1 MQIRVRYGKD
11 PRQARERDREDNG
24 MEKIKKAINFIHG
37 FAVNLAEKHM
47 SAYAAQAAYFMILSF
62 IPFMLLLMTSI
73 KYTPLTREEV
83 INVVMQ
89 VFPESFEGFIRGIV
103 GEVYAKSLGVVP
115 VSALIAL
122 WSAGKGIQALT
133 NGFNTIY
140 QVHETRNFLITRI
153 RSVIYTLIFVIAI
166 ILTLILQVFGNS
178 LQRELSE
185 RFPFLERLMATI
197 ISMRLLISLCLL
209 SLVFLMLYKF
219 IPNRKAAFR
228 SQLPGAVLSA
238 VCWSTF
244 SFFFSLYVDFFSGAS
259 NMYGSMTTIVLI
271 LLWMY
276 FCMIFVMVGAQ
287 VNYYF
292 EEQFR
297 WIHQSAVE
305 AIRKEYQ
312 LFTREEDE
320 EEEPEEETE
329 GETED
334 EKEKRNS

>member
-1 MQIRVRYGKD
+1 MKNKGDDGV
-11 PRQARERDREDNG
+11 
-24 MEKIKKAINFIHG
+24 EKIKKAVKFIQG
-37 FAVNLAEKHM
+37 FAVNLSEKHM
-47 SAYAAQAAYFMILSF
+47 SAYAAQAAYFIILSF

-89 VFPESFEGFIRGIV
+89 VFPENFEGFIRGIV
-103 GEVYAKSLGVVP
+103 GEVYAKYLGVVP
-115 VSALIAL
+115 ISALIAL

-140 QVHETRNFLITRI
+140 QVQETRNFIVTRI

-166 ILTLILQVFGNS
+166 VLTLILQVFGNS
-178 LQRELSE
+178 LQRELSN
-185 RFPFLERLMATI
+185 RFPFLDRLVTTI
-197 ISMRLLISLCLL
+197 ISMRLLISLGLL

-219 IPNRKAAFR
+219 IPNRKATFR

-244 SFFFSLYVDFFSGAS
+244 SFFFSIYLDFFNNAA

-276 FCMIFVMVGAQ
+276 FCMIFVMIGAQ

-292 EEQFR
+292 EEQFH
-297 WIHQSAVE
+297 WIHQSAIE
-305 AIRKEYQ
+305 AVRKEYQ
-312 LFTREEDE
+312 LLTREEDE
-320 EEEPEEETE
+320 EETKEEEQE
-329 GETED
+329 EK
-334 EKEKRNS
+334 KEKRNS

>member
-1 MQIRVRYGKD
+1 M
-11 PRQARERDREDNG
+11 
-24 MEKIKKAINFIHG
+24 
-37 FAVNLAEKHM
+37 
-47 SAYAAQAAYFMILSF
+47 
-62 IPFMLLLMTSI
+62 
-73 KYTPLTREEV
+73 EEV

-89 VFPESFEGFIRGIV
+89 VFPENFEGFIRGIV

-115 VSALIAL
+115 ISALIAL

-140 QVHETRNFLITRI
+140 QVQETRNFIVTRI

-166 ILTLILQVFGNS
+166 VLTLILQVFGNS
-178 LQRELSE
+178 LQRELSN
-185 RFPFLERLMATI
+185 RFPFLDRLVTTI
-197 ISMRLLISLCLL
+197 ISMRLLISLGLL

-219 IPNRKAAFR
+219 IPNRKATFR

-244 SFFFSLYVDFFSGAS
+244 SFFFSIYLDFFNNAA

-276 FCMIFVMVGAQ
+276 FCMIFVMIGAQ

-292 EEQFR
+292 EEQFH
-297 WIHQSAVE
+297 WIHQSAIE
-305 AIRKEYQ
+305 AVRKEYQ
-312 LFTREEDE
+312 LLTREEDE
-320 EEEPEEETE
+320 EETKEEEQE
-329 GETED
+329 EK
-334 EKEKRNS
+334 KEKRNS

>member
-1 MQIRVRYGKD
+1 MKNKGDDGV
-11 PRQARERDREDNG
+11 
-24 MEKIKKAINFIHG
+24 EKIKKAMKFIQG
-37 FAVNLAEKHM
+37 FAVNLSEKHM
-47 SAYAAQAAYFMILSF
+47 SAYAAQAAYFIILSF

-89 VFPESFEGFIRGIV
+89 VFPENFEGFIRGIV

-115 VSALIAL
+115 ISALIAL

-140 QVHETRNFLITRI
+140 QVQETRNFIVTRI

-166 ILTLILQVFGNS
+166 VLTLILQVFGNS
-178 LQRELSE
+178 LQRELSN
-185 RFPFLERLMATI
+185 RFPFLDRLVTTI
-197 ISMRLLISLCLL
+197 ISMRLLISLGLL

-219 IPNRKAAFR
+219 IPNRKATFR

-244 SFFFSLYVDFFSGAS
+244 SFFFSIYLDFFNNAA

-276 FCMIFVMVGAQ
+276 FCMIFVMIGAQ

-292 EEQFR
+292 EEQFH
-297 WIHQSAVE
+297 WIHQSAIE
-305 AIRKEYQ
+305 AVRKEYQ
-312 LFTREEDE
+312 LLTREEDE
-320 EEEPEEETE
+320 EETKEEEQE
-329 GETED
+329 EK
-334 EKEKRNS
+334 KEKRNS

>member
-1 MQIRVRYGKD
+1 MKNKGDDGV
-11 PRQARERDREDNG
+11 
-24 MEKIKKAINFIHG
+24 EKIKKAVKFIQG
-37 FAVNLAEKHM
+37 FAVNLSEKHM
-47 SAYAAQAAYFMILSF
+47 SAYAAQAAYFIILSF

-89 VFPESFEGFIRGIV
+89 VFPENFEGFIRGIV

-115 VSALIAL
+115 ISALIAL

-140 QVHETRNFLITRI
+140 QVQETRNFIVTRI

-166 ILTLILQVFGNS
+166 VLTLILQVFGNS
-178 LQRELSE
+178 LQRELSN
-185 RFPFLERLMATI
+185 RFPFLDRLVTTI
-197 ISMRLLISLCLL
+197 ISMRLLISLGLL

-219 IPNRKAAFR
+219 IPNRKATFR

-244 SFFFSLYVDFFSGAS
+244 SFFFSIYLDFFNNAA

-276 FCMIFVMVGAQ
+276 FCMIFVMIGAQ

-292 EEQFR
+292 
-297 WIHQSAVE
+297 V
-305 AIRKEYQ
+305 
-312 LFTREEDE
+312 D
-320 EEEPEEETE
+320 
-329 GETED
+329 
-334 EKEKRNS
+334 

>member
-1 MQIRVRYGKD
+1 MERLKSAVKFIQGFVDNMGK
-11 PRQARERDREDNG
+11 
-24 MEKIKKAINFIHG
+24 
-37 FAVNLAEKHM
+37 KHM
-47 SAYAAQAAYFMILSF
+47 SAYAAQAAYFIILSF

-89 VFPESFEGFIRGIV
+89 VCPESFEGFIRGIV
-103 GEVYAKSLGVVP
+103 WEVYAKSLGVVP
-115 VSALIAL
+115 ISALIAL

-133 NGFNTIY
+133 NGFNSIY
-140 QVHETRNFLITRI
+140 QVQETRNFFVTRV
-153 RSVIYTLIFVIAI
+153 RSVVYTWVFVIAI

-178 LQRELSE
+178 LQRELSS
-185 RFPFLERLMATI
+185 RFPVLDRLVTTI
-197 ISMRLLISLCLL
+197 ISMRVMISLFLL
-209 SLVFLMLYKF
+209 SLVFVMMYKF
-219 IPNRKAAFR
+219 IPNRKATFR

-238 VCWSTF
+238 VCWSAF
-244 SFFFSLYVDFFSGAS
+244 SFFFSLYVDFFSVTS

-276 FCMIFVMVGAQ
+276 FCMMFVMIGAQ

-297 WIHQSAVE
+297 WIRQAAAE
-305 AIRKEYQ
+305 TIRKEYQ
-312 LFTREEDE
+312 LLTREEEEEDPE
-320 EEEPEEETE
+320 EEEQE
-329 GETED
+329 G

>member
-1 MQIRVRYGKD
+1 
-11 PRQARERDREDNG
+11 
-24 MEKIKKAINFIHG
+24 
-37 FAVNLAEKHM
+37 M
-47 SAYAAQAAYFMILSF
+47 SAYAAQAAYFIILSF

-89 VFPESFEGFIRGIV
+89 VCPESFEGFIRGIV
-103 GEVYAKSLGVVP
+103 WEVYAKSLGVVP
-115 VSALIAL
+115 ISALIAL

-133 NGFNTIY
+133 NGFNSIY
-140 QVHETRNFLITRI
+140 QVQETRNFFVTRV
-153 RSVIYTLIFVIAI
+153 RSVVYTLVFVIAI

-178 LQRELSE
+178 LQRELSS
-185 RFPFLERLMATI
+185 RFPVLDRLVTTI
-197 ISMRLLISLCLL
+197 ISMRVMISLFLL
-209 SLVFLMLYKF
+209 SLVFVMMYKF
-219 IPNRKAAFR
+219 IPNRKATFR

-238 VCWSTF
+238 VCWSAF
-244 SFFFSLYVDFFSGAS
+244 SFFFSLYVDFFSVTS

-276 FCMIFVMVGAQ
+276 FCMMFVMIGAQ

-297 WIHQSAVE
+297 WIRQAAAE
-305 AIRKEYQ
+305 TIRKEYQ
-312 LFTREEDE
+312 LLTREEE
-320 EEEPEEETE
+320 EEDPEEEDQE
-329 GETED
+329 G

>member
-1 MQIRVRYGKD
+1 MERLKSAVKFIQGFVDNMGK
-11 PRQARERDREDNG
+11 
-24 MEKIKKAINFIHG
+24 
-37 FAVNLAEKHM
+37 KHM
-47 SAYAAQAAYFMILSF
+47 SAYAAQAAYFIILSF

-89 VFPESFEGFIRGIV
+89 VCPESFEGFIRGIV
-103 GEVYAKSLGVVP
+103 WEVYAKSLGVVP
-115 VSALIAL
+115 ISALIAL

-133 NGFNTIY
+133 NGFNSIY
-140 QVHETRNFLITRI
+140 QVQETRNFFITRV
-153 RSVIYTLIFVIAI
+153 RSVVYTLVFVIAI

-178 LQRELSE
+178 LQRELSS
-185 RFPFLERLMATI
+185 RFPVLDRLVTTI
-197 ISMRLLISLCLL
+197 ISMRVMISLFLL
-209 SLVFLMLYKF
+209 SLVFVMMYKF
-219 IPNRKAAFR
+219 IPNRKATFR

-238 VCWSTF
+238 VCWSAF
-244 SFFFSLYVDFFSGAS
+244 SFFFSLYVDFFSVTS

-276 FCMIFVMVGAQ
+276 FCMMFVMIGAQ

-297 WIHQSAVE
+297 WIRQAAAE
-305 AIRKEYQ
+305 TIRKEYQ
-312 LFTREEDE
+312 LLTREEE
-320 EEEPEEETE
+320 EEDPEEEDQE
-329 GETED
+329 G

>member
-1 MQIRVRYGKD
+1 MKNKGDDGV
-11 PRQARERDREDNG
+11 
-24 MEKIKKAINFIHG
+24 EKIKKAVKFIQG
-37 FAVNLAEKHM
+37 FAVNLSEKHM
-47 SAYAAQAAYFMILSF
+47 SAYAAQAAYFIILSF

-89 VFPESFEGFIRGIV
+89 VFPENFEGFIRGIV

-115 VSALIAL
+115 ISALIAL

-140 QVHETRNFLITRI
+140 QVQETRNFIVTRI

-166 ILTLILQVFGNS
+166 VLTLILQVFGNS
-178 LQRELSE
+178 LQRELSN
-185 RFPFLERLMATI
+185 RFPFLDRLVTTI
-197 ISMRLLISLCLL
+197 ISMRLLISLGLL

-219 IPNRKAAFR
+219 IPNRKATFR

-238 VCWSTF
+238 VCWTTF
-244 SFFFSLYVDFFSGAS
+244 SFFFSIYLDFFNNAA

-276 FCMIFVMVGAQ
+276 FCMIFVMIGAQ

-292 EEQFR
+292 EEQFH
-297 WIHQSAVE
+297 WIHQSAIE
-305 AIRKEYQ
+305 AVRKEYQ
-312 LFTREEDE
+312 LLTREEDE
-320 EEEPEEETE
+320 EETKEEEQE
-329 GETED
+329 EK
-334 EKEKRNS
+334 KEKRNS

>member
-1 MQIRVRYGKD
+1 MKNKGDDGV
-11 PRQARERDREDNG
+11 
-24 MEKIKKAINFIHG
+24 EKIKKAVKFIQG
-37 FAVNLAEKHM
+37 FAVNLSEKHM
-47 SAYAAQAAYFMILSF
+47 SAYAAQAAYFIILSF

-89 VFPESFEGFIRGIV
+89 VFPENFEGFIRGIV

-115 VSALIAL
+115 ISALIAL

-140 QVHETRNFLITRI
+140 QVQETRNFIVTRI

-166 ILTLILQVFGNS
+166 VLTLILQVFGNS
-178 LQRELSE
+178 LQRELSN
-185 RFPFLERLMATI
+185 RFPFLDRLVTTI
-197 ISMRLLISLCLL
+197 ISMRLLISLGLL

-219 IPNRKAAFR
+219 IPNRKATFR

-244 SFFFSLYVDFFSGAS
+244 SFLFSIYIEFLNNAA

-276 FCMIFVMVGAQ
+276 FCMIFVMIGAQ

-292 EEQFR
+292 EEQFH
-297 WIHQSAVE
+297 WIHQSAIE
-305 AIRKEYQ
+305 AVRKEYQ
-312 LFTREEDE
+312 LLTREEDE
-320 EEEPEEETE
+320 EETKEEEQE
-329 GETED
+329 EK
-334 EKEKRNS
+334 KEKRNS

>member
-1 MQIRVRYGKD
+1 MKNKGDDGV
-11 PRQARERDREDNG
+11 
-24 MEKIKKAINFIHG
+24 EKIKKAVKFIQG
-37 FAVNLAEKHM
+37 FAVNLSEKHM
-47 SAYAAQAAYFMILSF
+47 STYAAQAAYFIILSF

-89 VFPESFEGFIRGIV
+89 VFPENFEGFIRGIV

-115 VSALIAL
+115 ISALIAL

-140 QVHETRNFLITRI
+140 QVQETRNFIVTRI

-166 ILTLILQVFGNS
+166 VLTLILQVFGNS
-178 LQRELSE
+178 LQRELSN
-185 RFPFLERLMATI
+185 RFPFLDRLVTTI
-197 ISMRLLISLCLL
+197 ISMRLLISLGLL

-219 IPNRKAAFR
+219 IPNRKATFR

-244 SFFFSLYVDFFSGAS
+244 SFFFSIYLDFFNNAA

-276 FCMIFVMVGAQ
+276 FCMIFVMIGAQ

-292 EEQFR
+292 EEQFH
-297 WIHQSAVE
+297 WIHQSAIE
-305 AIRKEYQ
+305 AVRKEYQ
-312 LFTREEDE
+312 LLTREEDE
-320 EEEPEEETE
+320 EETKEEEQE
-329 GETED
+329 EK
-334 EKEKRNS
+334 KEKRNS

>member
-1 MQIRVRYGKD
+1 MK
-11 PRQARERDREDNG
+11 
-24 MEKIKKAINFIHG
+24 KIKNAVKFIQG
-37 FAVNLAEKHM
+37 FLDNLGEKHM
-47 SAYAAQAAYFMILSF
+47 SAYAAQAAYFIILSF
-62 IPFMLLLMTSI
+62 IPFMLLLMTSV

-83 INVVMQ
+83 FNVVMQ

-103 GEVYAKSLGVVP
+103 IEVYTKSLGVVP
-115 VSALIAL
+115 ISALIAL

-140 QVHETRNFLITRI
+140 QVQETRNFLITRI

-178 LQRELSE
+178 LQRELAR
-185 RFPFLERLMATI
+185 RFPFMDTLVSMI
-197 ISMRLLISLCLL
+197 ISMRLLISLLVL

-219 IPNRKAAFR
+219 IPNRKATFR
-228 SQLPGAVLSA
+228 SQIPGAILSA
-238 VCWSTF
+238 VCWSAF
-244 SFFFSLYVDFFSGAS
+244 SFFFSVYVDFFGGTS
-259 NMYGSMTTIVLI
+259 NMYGSMTTVVLI

-276 FCMIFVMVGAQ
+276 FCMMFVMIGAQ

-297 WIHQSAVE
+297 WIHQSAVD

-312 LFTREEDE
+312 MLTREEA
-320 EEEPEEETE
+320 EEEPEEE
-329 GETED
+329 
-334 EKEKRNS
+334 KEE

>member
-1 MQIRVRYGKD
+1 MKNKGDDGV
-11 PRQARERDREDNG
+11 
-24 MEKIKKAINFIHG
+24 EKIKKTVKFIQG
-37 FAVNLAEKHM
+37 FAVNLSEKHM
-47 SAYAAQAAYFMILSF
+47 SAYAAQAAYFIILSF

-89 VFPESFEGFIRGIV
+89 VFPENFEGFIRGIV

-115 VSALIAL
+115 ISALIAL

-140 QVHETRNFLITRI
+140 QVQETRNFIVTRI

-166 ILTLILQVFGNS
+166 VLTLILQVFGNS
-178 LQRELSE
+178 LQRELSN
-185 RFPFLERLMATI
+185 RFPFLDRLVTTI
-197 ISMRLLISLCLL
+197 ISMRLLISLGLL

-219 IPNRKAAFR
+219 IPNRKATFR

-244 SFFFSLYVDFFSGAS
+244 SFFFSIYLDFFNNAA

-276 FCMIFVMVGAQ
+276 FCMIFVMIGAQ

-292 EEQFR
+292 EEQFH
-297 WIHQSAVE
+297 WIHQSAIE
-305 AIRKEYQ
+305 AVRKEYQ
-312 LFTREEDE
+312 LLTREEDE
-320 EEEPEEETE
+320 EETKEEEQE
-329 GETED
+329 EK
-334 EKEKRNS
+334 KEKRNS

>member
-1 MQIRVRYGKD
+1 MERLKSAVKFIQGFVDNMGK
-11 PRQARERDREDNG
+11 
-24 MEKIKKAINFIHG
+24 
-37 FAVNLAEKHM
+37 KHM
-47 SAYAAQAAYFMILSF
+47 SAYAAQAAYFIILSF

-89 VFPESFEGFIRGIV
+89 VCPESFEGFIRGIV
-103 GEVYAKSLGVVP
+103 WEVYAKSLGVVP
-115 VSALIAL
+115 ISALIAL

-133 NGFNTIY
+133 NGFNSIY
-140 QVHETRNFLITRI
+140 QVQETRNFFVTRV
-153 RSVIYTLIFVIAI
+153 RSVVYTLVFVIAI

-178 LQRELSE
+178 LQRELSS
-185 RFPFLERLMATI
+185 RFPVLDRLVTTI
-197 ISMRLLISLCLL
+197 IRMRVMISLFLL
-209 SLVFLMLYKF
+209 SLVFVMMYKF
-219 IPNRKAAFR
+219 IPNRKATFR

-238 VCWSTF
+238 VCWSAF
-244 SFFFSLYVDFFSGAS
+244 SFFFSLYVDFFSVTS

-276 FCMIFVMVGAQ
+276 FCMMFVMIGAQ

-297 WIHQSAVE
+297 WIRQAAAE
-305 AIRKEYQ
+305 TIRKEYQ
-312 LFTREEDE
+312 LLTREEEEEDPE
-320 EEEPEEETE
+320 EEEQE
-329 GETED
+329 G

>member
-1 MQIRVRYGKD
+1 
-11 PRQARERDREDNG
+11 
-24 MEKIKKAINFIHG
+24 
-37 FAVNLAEKHM
+37 M
-47 SAYAAQAAYFMILSF
+47 SAYAAQAAYFIILSF

-89 VFPESFEGFIRGIV
+89 VCPESFEGFIRGIV
-103 GEVYAKSLGVVP
+103 WEVYAKSLGVVP
-115 VSALIAL
+115 ISALIAL

-133 NGFNTIY
+133 NGFNSIY
-140 QVHETRNFLITRI
+140 QVQETRNFFVTRV
-153 RSVIYTLIFVIAI
+153 RSVVYTLVFVIAI

-178 LQRELSE
+178 LQRELSS
-185 RFPFLERLMATI
+185 RFPVLDTLVTTI
-197 ISMRLLISLCLL
+197 ISMRVMISLFLL
-209 SLVFLMLYKF
+209 SLVFVMMYKF
-219 IPNRKAAFR
+219 IPNRKATFR

-238 VCWSTF
+238 VCWSAF
-244 SFFFSLYVDFFSGAS
+244 SFFFSLYVDFFSVTS

-276 FCMIFVMVGAQ
+276 FCMMFVMIGAQ

-297 WIHQSAVE
+297 WIRQAAAE
-305 AIRKEYQ
+305 TIRKEYQ
-312 LFTREEDE
+312 LLTREEEEEDPE
-320 EEEPEEETE
+320 EEEQE
-329 GETED
+329 G

>member
-1 MQIRVRYGKD
+1 MKNKGDDGV
-11 PRQARERDREDNG
+11 
-24 MEKIKKAINFIHG
+24 EKIKKAVKFIQG
-37 FAVNLAEKHM
+37 FAVNLSEKHM
-47 SAYAAQAAYFMILSF
+47 SAYAAQAAYFIILSF

-89 VFPESFEGFIRGIV
+89 VFPENFEGFIRGIV

-115 VSALIAL
+115 ISALIAL

-140 QVHETRNFLITRI
+140 QVQETRNFIVTRI

-166 ILTLILQVFGNS
+166 VLTLILQVFGNS
-178 LQRELSE
+178 LQRELSN
-185 RFPFLERLMATI
+185 RFPFLDRLVTTI
-197 ISMRLLISLCLL
+197 ISMRLLISLGLL

-219 IPNRKAAFR
+219 IPNRKATFR

-244 SFFFSLYVDFFSGAS
+244 SFFFSIYLDFFNNAA

-276 FCMIFVMVGAQ
+276 FCMIFVMIGAL

-292 EEQFR
+292 EEQFH
-297 WIHQSAVE
+297 WIHQSAIE
-305 AIRKEYQ
+305 AVRKEYQ
-312 LFTREEDE
+312 LLTREEDE
-320 EEEPEEETE
+320 EETKEEEQE
-329 GETED
+329 EK
-334 EKEKRNS
+334 KEKRNS

>member
-1 MQIRVRYGKD
+1 MERLKSAVKFIQGFVDNMGK
-11 PRQARERDREDNG
+11 
-24 MEKIKKAINFIHG
+24 
-37 FAVNLAEKHM
+37 KHM
-47 SAYAAQAAYFMILSF
+47 SAYAAQAAYFIILSF

-89 VFPESFEGFIRGIV
+89 VCPESFEGFIRGIV
-103 GEVYAKSLGVVP
+103 WEVYAKSLGVVP
-115 VSALIAL
+115 ISALIAL

-133 NGFNTIY
+133 NGFNSIY
-140 QVHETRNFLITRI
+140 QVQETRNFFVTRV
-153 RSVIYTLIFVIAI
+153 RSVVYTLVFVIAI

-178 LQRELSE
+178 LQRELSS
-185 RFPFLERLMATI
+185 RFPVLDTLVTTI
-197 ISMRLLISLCLL
+197 ISMRVMISLFLL
-209 SLVFLMLYKF
+209 SLVFVMMYKF
-219 IPNRKAAFR
+219 IPNRKATFR

-238 VCWSTF
+238 VCWSAF
-244 SFFFSLYVDFFSGAS
+244 SFFFSLYVDFFSVTS

-276 FCMIFVMVGAQ
+276 FCMMFVMIGAQ

-297 WIHQSAVE
+297 WIRQAAAE
-305 AIRKEYQ
+305 TIRKEYQ
-312 LFTREEDE
+312 LLTREEEEEDPE
-320 EEEPEEETE
+320 EEEQE
-329 GETED
+329 G

>member
-1 MQIRVRYGKD
+1 MSNRG
-11 PRQARERDREDNG
+11 DNG
-24 MEKIKKAINFIHG
+24 MERIKKAVKFIQG
-37 FAVNLAEKHM
+37 FVVNLGEKHM
-47 SAYAAQAAYFMILSF
+47 SAYAAQAAYFIILSF

-83 INVVMQ
+83 INVVIQ
-89 VFPESFEGFIRGIV
+89 IFPENFEGFIRGIV

-115 VSALIAL
+115 ISALIAL

-140 QVHETRNFLITRI
+140 QVQETRNFIITRI

-166 ILTLILQVFGNS
+166 VLTLILQVFGNS
-178 LQRELSE
+178 LQRELSD
-185 RFPFLERLMATI
+185 RFPFLDRLVTTI
-197 ISMRLLISLCLL
+197 ISMRLLISLGLL

-219 IPNRKAAFR
+219 IPNRKATFR

-244 SFFFSLYVDFFSGAS
+244 SFFFSIYVDFFSGAA

-276 FCMIFVMVGAQ
+276 FCMMFVMIGAQ

-292 EEQFR
+292 EEQFH
-297 WIHQSAVE
+297 WIHQSAIE
-305 AIRKEYQ
+305 AVRKEYQ
-312 LFTREEDE
+312 LLTRDEDE
-320 EEEPEEETE
+320 EETEEEKQE
-329 GETED
+329 

>member
-1 MQIRVRYGKD
+1 MERLKSAVKFIQGFVDNMGK
-11 PRQARERDREDNG
+11 
-24 MEKIKKAINFIHG
+24 
-37 FAVNLAEKHM
+37 KHM
-47 SAYAAQAAYFMILSF
+47 SAYAAQAAYFIILSF

-89 VFPESFEGFIRGIV
+89 VCPESFEGFIRGIV
-103 GEVYAKSLGVVP
+103 WEVYAKSLGVVP
-115 VSALIAL
+115 ISALIAL

-133 NGFNTIY
+133 NGFNSIY
-140 QVHETRNFLITRI
+140 QVQETRNFFVTRV
-153 RSVIYTLIFVIAI
+153 RSVVYTLVFVIAI

-178 LQRELSE
+178 LQRELSS
-185 RFPFLERLMATI
+185 RFPVLDRLVTTI
-197 ISMRLLISLCLL
+197 ISMRVMISLFLL
-209 SLVFLMLYKF
+209 SLVFVMMYKF
-219 IPNRKAAFR
+219 IPNRKATFR

-238 VCWSTF
+238 VCWSAF
-244 SFFFSLYVDFFSGAS
+244 SFFFSLYVDFFSVTS

-276 FCMIFVMVGAQ
+276 FCMMFVMIGAQ

-297 WIHQSAVE
+297 WIRQAAAE
-305 AIRKEYQ
+305 TIRKEYQ
-312 LFTREEDE
+312 LLTWE
-320 EEEPEEETE
+320 EEEEDPEEEDQE
-329 GETED
+329 G

>member
-1 MQIRVRYGKD
+1 MKNKGDDGV
-11 PRQARERDREDNG
+11 
-24 MEKIKKAINFIHG
+24 EKIKKAVKFIQG
-37 FAVNLAEKHM
+37 FAVNLSEKHM
-47 SAYAAQAAYFMILSF
+47 SAYAAQAAYFIILSF

-89 VFPESFEGFIRGIV
+89 VFPENFEGFIRGIV

-115 VSALIAL
+115 ISTLIAL

-140 QVHETRNFLITRI
+140 QVQETRNFIVTRI

-166 ILTLILQVFGNS
+166 VLTLILQVFGNS
-178 LQRELSE
+178 LQRELSN
-185 RFPFLERLMATI
+185 RFPFLDRLVTTI
-197 ISMRLLISLCLL
+197 ISMRLLISLGLL

-219 IPNRKAAFR
+219 IPNRKATFR

-244 SFFFSLYVDFFSGAS
+244 SFFFSIYLDFFNNAA

-276 FCMIFVMVGAQ
+276 FCMIFVMIGAQ

-292 EEQFR
+292 EEQFH
-297 WIHQSAVE
+297 WIHQSAIE
-305 AIRKEYQ
+305 AVRKEYQ
-312 LFTREEDE
+312 LLTREEDE
-320 EEEPEEETE
+320 EETKEEEQE
-329 GETED
+329 EK
-334 EKEKRNS
+334 KEKRNS

>member
-1 MQIRVRYGKD
+1 MERLKNAARFIQGFVYNMGK
-11 PRQARERDREDNG
+11 
-24 MEKIKKAINFIHG
+24 
-37 FAVNLAEKHM
+37 KHM
-47 SAYAAQAAYFMILSF
+47 SAYAAQAAYFIILSF

-89 VFPESFEGFIRGIV
+89 VCPESFEGFIRGIV
-103 GEVYAKSLGVVP
+103 WEVYAKSLGVVP
-115 VSALIAL
+115 ISALIAL

-133 NGFNTIY
+133 NGFNSIY
-140 QVHETRNFLITRI
+140 QVQETRNFFVTRV
-153 RSVIYTLIFVIAI
+153 RSVVYTLVFVIAI

-178 LQRELSE
+178 LQRELSS
-185 RFPFLERLMATI
+185 RFPVLDRLVTTI
-197 ISMRLLISLCLL
+197 ISMRVMISLFLL
-209 SLVFLMLYKF
+209 SLVFVMMYKF
-219 IPNRKAAFR
+219 IPNRKATFR

-238 VCWSTF
+238 VCWSAF
-244 SFFFSLYVDFFSGAS
+244 SFFFSLYVDFFSVTS

-276 FCMIFVMVGAQ
+276 FCMMFVMIGAQ

-297 WIHQSAVE
+297 WIRQAAAE
-305 AIRKEYQ
+305 TIRKEYQ
-312 LFTREEDE
+312 LLTREEEEEDPE
-320 EEEPEEETE
+320 EEEQE
-329 GETED
+329 G

>member
-1 MQIRVRYGKD
+1 
-11 PRQARERDREDNG
+11 
-24 MEKIKKAINFIHG
+24 
-37 FAVNLAEKHM
+37 M
-47 SAYAAQAAYFMILSF
+47 SAYAAQAAYFIILSF

-73 KYTPLTREEV
+73 KYTPLSREEV

-89 VFPESFEGFIRGIV
+89 VLPENFEGFIRGIV

-115 VSALIAL
+115 ISTLIAL

-140 QVHETRNFLITRI
+140 QVQETRNFIVTRI

-166 ILTLILQVFGNS
+166 VLTLILQVFGNS
-178 LQRELSE
+178 LQRELSN
-185 RFPFLERLMATI
+185 RFPFLDRLVTTI
-197 ISMRLLISLCLL
+197 ISMRLLISLGLL

-219 IPNRKAAFR
+219 IPNRKATFR

-244 SFFFSLYVDFFSGAS
+244 SFFFSIYLDFFNNAA

-276 FCMIFVMVGAQ
+276 FCMIFVMIGAQ

-292 EEQFR
+292 EEQFH
-297 WIHQSAVE
+297 WIHQSAIE
-305 AIRKEYQ
+305 AVRKEYQ
-312 LFTREEDE
+312 LLTREEDE
-320 EEEPEEETE
+320 EETKEEEQE
-329 GETED
+329 EK
-334 EKEKRNS
+334 KEKRNS

>member
-1 MQIRVRYGKD
+1 MERLKSAVKFIQGFVDNMGK
-11 PRQARERDREDNG
+11 
-24 MEKIKKAINFIHG
+24 
-37 FAVNLAEKHM
+37 KHM
-47 SAYAAQAAYFMILSF
+47 SAYAAQAAYFIILSF

-89 VFPESFEGFIRGIV
+89 VCPESFEGFIRGIV
-103 GEVYAKSLGVVP
+103 WEVYAKSLGVVP
-115 VSALIAL
+115 ISALIAL

-133 NGFNTIY
+133 NGFNSIY
-140 QVHETRNFLITRI
+140 QVQETRNFFVTRV
-153 RSVIYTLIFVIAI
+153 RSVVYTLVFVIAI

-178 LQRELSE
+178 LQRELSS
-185 RFPFLERLMATI
+185 RFPVLDRLVTTI
-197 ISMRLLISLCLL
+197 ISMRVMISLFLL
-209 SLVFLMLYKF
+209 SLVFVMMYKF
-219 IPNRKAAFR
+219 IPNRKATFR

-238 VCWSTF
+238 VCWSAF
-244 SFFFSLYVDFFSGAS
+244 SFFFSLYVDLFSVTS

-276 FCMIFVMVGAQ
+276 FCMMFVMIGAQ

-297 WIHQSAVE
+297 WIRQAAAE
-305 AIRKEYQ
+305 TIRKEYQ
-312 LFTREEDE
+312 LLTREEEEEDPE
-320 EEEPEEETE
+320 EEEQE
-329 GETED
+329 G

>member
-1 MQIRVRYGKD
+1 MERLKSAVKFIQGFVDNMGK
-11 PRQARERDREDNG
+11 
-24 MEKIKKAINFIHG
+24 
-37 FAVNLAEKHM
+37 KHM
-47 SAYAAQAAYFMILSF
+47 SAYAAQAAYFIILSF

-89 VFPESFEGFIRGIV
+89 VCPESFEGFIRGIV
-103 GEVYAKSLGVVP
+103 WEVYAKSLGVVP
-115 VSALIAL
+115 ISALIAL

-133 NGFNTIY
+133 NGFNSIY
-140 QVHETRNFLITRI
+140 QVQETRNFFVTRV
-153 RSVIYTLIFVIAI
+153 RSVVFVIAI

-178 LQRELSE
+178 LQRELSS
-185 RFPFLERLMATI
+185 RFPVLDRLVTTI
-197 ISMRLLISLCLL
+197 ISMRVMISLFLL
-209 SLVFLMLYKF
+209 SLVFVMMYKF
-219 IPNRKAAFR
+219 IPNRKATFR

-238 VCWSTF
+238 VCWSAF
-244 SFFFSLYVDFFSGAS
+244 SFFFSLYVDFFSVTS

-276 FCMIFVMVGAQ
+276 FCMMFVMIGAQ

-297 WIHQSAVE
+297 WIRQAAAE
-305 AIRKEYQ
+305 TIRKEYQ
-312 LFTREEDE
+312 LLTREEE
-320 EEEPEEETE
+320 EEDPEEEDQE
-329 GETED
+329 G

>member
-1 MQIRVRYGKD
+1 MKNKGDDGV
-11 PRQARERDREDNG
+11 
-24 MEKIKKAINFIHG
+24 EKIKKAVKFIQG
-37 FAVNLAEKHM
+37 FAVNLSEKHM
-47 SAYAAQAAYFMILSF
+47 SAYAAQAAYFIILSF

-89 VFPESFEGFIRGIV
+89 VFHENFEGFIRGIV

-115 VSALIAL
+115 ISALIAL

-140 QVHETRNFLITRI
+140 QVQETRNFIVTRI

-166 ILTLILQVFGNS
+166 VLTLILQVFGNS
-178 LQRELSE
+178 LQRELSN
-185 RFPFLERLMATI
+185 RFPFLDRLVTTI
-197 ISMRLLISLCLL
+197 ISMRLLISLGLL

-219 IPNRKAAFR
+219 IPNRKATFR

-244 SFFFSLYVDFFSGAS
+244 SFFFSIYLDFFNNAA

-276 FCMIFVMVGAQ
+276 FCMIFVMIGAQ

-292 EEQFR
+292 EEQFH
-297 WIHQSAVE
+297 WIHQSAIE
-305 AIRKEYQ
+305 AVRKEYQ
-312 LFTREEDE
+312 LLTREEDE
-320 EEEPEEETE
+320 EETKEEEQE
-329 GETED
+329 EK
-334 EKEKRNS
+334 KEKRNS

>member
-1 MQIRVRYGKD
+1 MKNKGD
-11 PRQARERDREDNG
+11 DS
-24 MEKIKKAINFIHG
+24 IKKKKKAVKFIQG
-37 FAVNLAEKHM
+37 FAVNLSEKHM
-47 SAYAAQAAYFMILSF
+47 SAYAAQAAYFIILSF

-89 VFPESFEGFIRGIV
+89 VFPENFEGFIRGIV

-115 VSALIAL
+115 ISALIAL

-140 QVHETRNFLITRI
+140 QVQETRNFIVTRI

-166 ILTLILQVFGNS
+166 VLTLILQVFGNS
-178 LQRELSE
+178 LQRELSN
-185 RFPFLERLMATI
+185 RFPFLDRLVTTI
-197 ISMRLLISLCLL
+197 ISMRLLISLGLL

-219 IPNRKAAFR
+219 IPNRKATFR

-244 SFFFSLYVDFFSGAS
+244 SFFFSIYLDFFNNAA

-276 FCMIFVMVGAQ
+276 FCMIFVMIGAQ

-292 EEQFR
+292 EEQFH
-297 WIHQSAVE
+297 WIHQSAIE
-305 AIRKEYQ
+305 AVRKEYQ
-312 LFTREEDE
+312 LLTREEDE
-320 EEEPEEETE
+320 EETKEEEQE
-329 GETED
+329 EK
-334 EKEKRNS
+334 KEKRNS

>member
-1 MQIRVRYGKD
+1 
-11 PRQARERDREDNG
+11 
-24 MEKIKKAINFIHG
+24 
-37 FAVNLAEKHM
+37 M
-47 SAYAAQAAYFMILSF
+47 SAYAAQAAYFIILSF

-89 VFPESFEGFIRGIV
+89 VCPESFEGFIRGIV
-103 GEVYAKSLGVVP
+103 WEVYAKSLGVVP
-115 VSALIAL
+115 ISALIAL

-133 NGFNTIY
+133 NGFNSIY
-140 QVHETRNFLITRI
+140 QVQETRNFFVTRV
-153 RSVIYTLIFVIAI
+153 RSVVYTLVFVIAI

-178 LQRELSE
+178 LQRELSS
-185 RFPFLERLMATI
+185 RFPVLDRLVTTI
-197 ISMRLLISLCLL
+197 ISMRVMISLFLL
-209 SLVFLMLYKF
+209 SLVFVMMYKF
-219 IPNRKAAFR
+219 IPNRKATFR

-238 VCWSTF
+238 VCWSAF
-244 SFFFSLYVDFFSGAS
+244 SFFFSLYVDFFSVTS

-276 FCMIFVMVGAQ
+276 FCMMFVMIGAQ

-297 WIHQSAVE
+297 WIRQAAAE
-305 AIRKEYQ
+305 TIRKEYQ
-312 LFTREEDE
+312 LLTWE
-320 EEEPEEETE
+320 EEEEDPEEEDQE
-329 GETED
+329 G